1 MNLKKIFINIGTW
14 VSAKFNSIGA
24 WLKNIF
30 NNQSNSRNSHTGNSG
45 SGELIPIGS
54 QENLNADHQL
64 FNYEYPHH
72 NMDALNNHLKHV
84 NDNRQLNDNRQ
95 RTNVDI
101 ERTKF
106 IIILPTTPEEQIS
119 LDNVSFDDFC
129 TELLKKLPST
139 INSTSIAT
147 LTQMIQQHC
156 HQDGFLNMGESEIYT
171 HIVKGYNKNNELP
184 TKLTKFTRDPF
195 TIDLSNINN
204 NRILLTEAFTLLTIK
219 DTDTGTDQQINAA
232 FSLKSTLNLADR
244 KLAINSFTVTMN
256 KSSQNDAWFKLT
268 NYGAKHNYT
277 LRGLLNFFSHKHTA
291 APTTNPLTPQPT
303 TTPVINNHN
312 DASSSNTTGP

>member
-1 MNLKKIFINIGTW
+1 MNLKNIFINIGTW
-14 VSAKFNSIGA
+14 VSAKFNRIGA

-30 NNQSNSRNSHTGNSG
+30 NNQSNPRDSHTGNSG
-45 SGELIPIGS
+45 SGELIPLGS

-64 FNYEYPHH
+64 FNYEYHHH
-72 NMDALNNHLKHV
+72 NMEALNNYLQHV
-84 NDNRQLNDNRQ
+84 NDNRQ

-119 LDNVSFDDFC
+119 LDNVSFEEFC
-129 TELLKKLPST
+129 SKLRDRMPSN
-139 INSTSIAT
+139 INSTSIDT

-156 HQDGFLNMGESEIYT
+156 HQDGFLNMGQTEICE
-171 HIVKGYNKNNELP
+171 HILSGYHKNHEP
-184 TKLTKFTRDPF
+184 LTKILEFDRHAF

-204 NRILLTEAFTLLTIK
+204 NRILLTEAFTLLKIK
-219 DTDTGTDQQINAA
+219 DTDTGTDQQINAE

-256 KSSQNDAWFKLT
+256 KSSQNDYWFKLT

-277 LRGLLNFFSHKHTA
+277 LRGLLNLFSHKHTA
-291 APTTNPLTPQPT
+291 APTTNPLTPQPI

-312 DASSSNTTGP
+312 DASSSNTGP